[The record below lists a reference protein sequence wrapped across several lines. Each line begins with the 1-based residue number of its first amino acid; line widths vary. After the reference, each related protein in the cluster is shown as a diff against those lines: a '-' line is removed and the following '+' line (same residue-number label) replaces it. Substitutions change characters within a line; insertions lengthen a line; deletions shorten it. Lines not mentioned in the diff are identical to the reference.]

1 MRARILPLPTF
12 RRRIARRTRARR
24 LARHML
30 RLLTQGGAPLSRPQL
45 AHARL
50 AGAPLL
56 SRMSLM
62 LLRSGAEPRRATG
75 ATTLPH

>member
-12 RRRIARRTRARR
+12 RRRIARRTRARQ

-30 RLLTQGGAPLSRPQL
+30 RLLTRGTTPLSRPQL
-45 AHARL
+45 AQARL

-62 LLRSGAEPRRATG
+62 LMRSGTAPRRAPG
-75 ATTLPH
+75 ATTLTH